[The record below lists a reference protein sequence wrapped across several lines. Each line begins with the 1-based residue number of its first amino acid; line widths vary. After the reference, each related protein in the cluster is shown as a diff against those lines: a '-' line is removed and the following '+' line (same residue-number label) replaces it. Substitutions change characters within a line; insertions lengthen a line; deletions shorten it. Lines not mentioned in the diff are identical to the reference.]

1 MKYFVYFF
9 IFLSSLHGDEFEE
22 GAKLIKQKEYVQAVQ
37 HFKRAAKSGSS
48 AAVFGKAICEVALGK
63 SDKAAKH
70 LQQIHQLAC
79 SKCEQESAAPPVA
92 ATKTARDQVLSY
104 ECRQRVRKV
113 TQELRTLVETMVADT
128 VPGFLEK
135 IRTFRQ
141 LNPYI
146 DMLERDGLAC
156 CQKKQ
161 TAESCTEPLV
171 EQLKLWNSEGLSVE
185 PEQGSQEK

>member
-1 MKYFVYFF
+1 MKYFVCSL

-22 GAKLIKQKEYVQAVQ
+22 GAKLIKQKEYGHAVQ
-37 HFKRAAKSGSS
+37 HFKLAAKSGNS
-48 AAVFGKAICEVALGK
+48 AAVFGKAVCEVALGK
-63 SDKAAKH
+63 HDKAAKH

-79 SKCEQESAAPPVA
+79 SKCEQENATPPV
-92 ATKTARDQVLSY
+92 TKTAQDQVLSY
-104 ECRQRVRKV
+104 ECRQRVRRV
-113 TQELRTLVETMVADT
+113 TQELRTLVETMIADT
-128 VPGFLEK
+128 IPGFLEK

-185 PEQGSQEK
+185 PEQVKQEK